1 MKNGRKNDSL
11 NDASLF
17 LDTFNQNGTQKM
29 VLNDQYTVTENLSK
43 TKKRKF
49 SEVYRCK
56 STISNDYYV
65 LKQLQKTEYNT
76 MEQERLRQEAT
87 FSFDYEGLPKVLDF
101 FEDDFSIKLL
111 KKHEQGIPI
120 NEFLAPY
127 SQKKR
132 RRVLGEIM
140 LELSDL
146 FHFIHEQGILHLDVK
161 PSNILV
167 ELINKNYRVSL
178 IDFGL
183 ALRTS
188 TYDDRKTLFPLGF
201 AAPELILNEL
211 AICNKTTDYYSLG
224 ITLWNCL
231 TNRLPLA
238 HPNPSIFTNLQLN
251 HPLPES
257 TMIPRKYH
265 MLLEKLC
272 AKYTFEVPANQF
284 KKEAVITRLQH
295 AQNKRYQ
302 ELRDFTNDWI
312 KLTQNSWWRS

>member
-17 LDTFNQNGTQKM
+17 LDTFNQNVTLKM
-29 VLNDQYTVTENLSK
+29 VLNGQYTVIENLSK

-87 FSFDYEGLPKVLDF
+87 FSFDYDGLPKLLDF
-101 FEDDFSIKLL
+101 FEDEFSIKLV
-111 KKHEQGIPI
+111 KKYEQGIPM
-120 NEFLAPY
+120 NEFLAPF

-132 RRVLGEIM
+132 RRLLGEIM
-140 LELSDL
+140 LKLSDL
-146 FHFIHEQGILHLDVK
+146 FHFIHEQEILHLDVK

-167 ELINKNYRVSL
+167 ALTDENVRVSL

-211 AICNKTTDYYSLG
+211 AICNRTTDYYSLG

-231 TNRLPLA
+231 TNRLPLV

-257 TMIPRKYH
+257 TIIPRKYF

-272 AKYTFEVPANQF
+272 AKYSFEVPANQI
-284 KKEAVITRLQH
+284 KKEDVIARLQD

-302 ELRDFTNDWI
+302 ELREFTSDWI

>member
-1 MKNGRKNDSL
+1 M
-11 NDASLF
+11 LF
-17 LDTFNQNGTQKM
+17 QKM
-29 VLNDQYTVTENLSK
+29 VLNGQYTVIENLSK

-56 STISNDYYV
+56 SAISNDHYV

-76 MEQERLRQEAT
+76 VEQERLRQEAG
-87 FSFDYEGLPKVLDF
+87 FSFDYDGLPKVLDF
-101 FEDDFSIKLL
+101 FEDDFSIKLV
-111 KKHEQGIPI
+111 KKYEQGIPI
-120 NEFLAPY
+120 NEFLAPF

-132 RRVLGEIM
+132 RHLLGEIM
-140 LELSDL
+140 MKLSDL

-167 ELINKNYRVSL
+167 ALTDENVRISL

-188 TYDDRKTLFPLGF
+188 VIDDRKTLFPLGF

-211 AICNKTTDYYSLG
+211 AICNRTTDYYSLG
-224 ITLWNCL
+224 ITFWNCL

-272 AKYTFEVPANQF
+272 AKYAFEVPANQLTQ
-284 KKEAVITRLQH
+284 KEIISRLKN
-295 AQNKRYQ
+295 AQNRRFQNLK
-302 ELRDFTNDWI
+302 EFTNDWI
-312 KLTQNSWWRS
+312 AITQKKWWRF